1 MPDESDETR
10 RFSPGDADDPP
21 PEPKA
26 APAGGEPAD
35 SDATS
40 APGGPADPD
49 PQPDGAPADRD
60 ATQMGG
66 TPADLDSTQVGGTP
80 ADLDSTQVGGTP
92 AEAMTVGRAAVP
104 PPDDEDTLPGK
115 GSRDDDT
122 LDDARQ
128 VPTVQDEPTVVT
140 NRPGSTAILP
150 PVNDD
155 WAPSRANPA
164 WSGRAE
170 VRAPQPGR
178 GYPEVDWA
186 AAAPPPQRDR
196 WWMPIVVGIIALV
209 LLAVLGWAVYLLV
222 NTSSDEQTP
231 APPVTSSAAA
241 TPTDT
246 VTPTE
251 TATTEPSSPS
261 PTPTTTTPSPEPST
275 TDPTSAEVIIPAL
288 RGLALSEAQAALRS
302 TGLNYRLIY
311 RQAPD
316 VPAGTVI
323 DSDPVEGQE
332 VPPDTTVTLVIAAEA
347 TNTPTTPTGPTEEPD
362 QGQN

>member
-21 PEPKA
+21 PEPEA
-26 APAGGEPAD
+26 TPAGAEPAD
-35 SDATS
+35 SDAT
-40 APGGPADPD
+40 PPAGRPTDPD
-49 PQPDGAPADRD
+49 PTRLGGTPADVD
-60 ATQMGG
+60 ATQVGG
-66 TPADLDSTQVGGTP
+66 TPADLDATQVGGTP
-80 ADLDSTQVGGTP
+80 ADLDSTQVDGPP

-104 PPDDEDTLPGK
+104 APDDEDTLPGK

-128 VPTVQDEPTVVT
+128 VPTVQDEPTVVAD
-140 NRPGSTAILP
+140 RPGSTAILP
-150 PVNDD
+150 PVNDDD

-170 VRAPQPGR
+170 VRSPLPGR

-186 AAAPPPQRDR
+186 AAAPQPQRDR

-222 NTSSDEQTP
+222 NTSGDEQTP
-231 APPVTSSAAA
+231 APSVTTSAA
-241 TPTDT
+241 

-251 TATTEPSSPS
+251 TVTTETSSPS
-261 PTPTTTTPSPEPST
+261 PTPTTPSPEPST

-347 TNTPTTPTGPTEEPD
+347 TNTPTTPTGPTEDPD

>member
-21 PEPKA
+21 PEPEA
-26 APAGGEPAD
+26 TPAGGEPAD
-35 SDATS
+35 SHAASAAGPPSDPDAT
-40 APGGPADPD
+40 
-49 PQPDGAPADRD
+49 RL
-60 ATQMGG
+60 GG
-66 TPADLDSTQVGGTP
+66 TPADLDATQVGGTP
-80 ADLDSTQVGGTP
+80 ADLDSTQVDGTP
-92 AEAMTVGRAAVP
+92 ADTTTLGRAVVP

-128 VPTVQDEPTVVT
+128 VPAVRDEPTVVAD
-140 NRPGSTAILP
+140 RPGSTAILP
-150 PVNDD
+150 PVNDDD

-186 AAAPPPQRDR
+186 AAAPAPQRDR

-222 NTSSDEQTP
+222 NSSGDEQTP
-231 APPVTSSAAA
+231 APSVTTSAAA
-241 TPTDT
+241 
-246 VTPTE
+246 TPTE
-251 TATTEPSSPS
+251 TATTETSSPS

-347 TNTPTTPTGPTEEPD
+347 TNTPTTPTGPTEDPD